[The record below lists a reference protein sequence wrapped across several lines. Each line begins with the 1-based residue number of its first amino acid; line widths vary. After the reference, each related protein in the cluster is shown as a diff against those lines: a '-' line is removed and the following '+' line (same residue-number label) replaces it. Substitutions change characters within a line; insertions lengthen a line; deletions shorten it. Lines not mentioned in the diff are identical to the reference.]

1 MGLAGVRARVASLGK
16 LVGVAGR
23 GGVLLGGSVRL
34 RSYVTLVGLFHFGIV
49 CGS

>member
-34 RSYVTLVGLFHFGIV
+34 RSYVTLVALFHFV